1 VGPAGPH
8 PDADGHGTD
17 GKTTSPWLVA
27 AMVRAA
33 GHRVG
38 LNSPEGLWVD
48 DARVMGGDYAGP
60 DDAHGVL
67 VLNAHDFHQK
77 VAPRR

>member
-1 VGPAGPH
+1 
-8 PDADGHGTD
+8 
-17 GKTTSPWLVA
+17 
-27 AMVRAA
+27 MVRAA

-48 DARVMGGDYAGP
+48 DVRVMGGDYAGP